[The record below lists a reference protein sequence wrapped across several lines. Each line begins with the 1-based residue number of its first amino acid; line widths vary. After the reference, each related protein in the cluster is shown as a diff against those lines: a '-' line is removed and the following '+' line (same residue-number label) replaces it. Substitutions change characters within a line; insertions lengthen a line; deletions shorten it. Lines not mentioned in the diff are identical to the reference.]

1 MKFTPRWY
9 QQEAHDTVIDFMSKN
24 PGKHPLIAMPTGS
37 GKSLVICMLIDYVR
51 KNWGAK
57 TLVLCHTAEILLQDK
72 KAIERFSGEE
82 AGLYS
87 ASCKSKTIR
96 DITIAGIQ
104 SVYKKPEL
112 FKQFDLVIIDECHLI
127 SKKDDSMYNTFFKEV
142 GKIYCG
148 LTATPFR
155 LGDGYIYGQDGCLF
169 DNLVYDLTSMDNFNR
184 LIQEGHLCKLK
195 TLQTTLEFDTEMLHT
210 RSGDFIEK
218 EMSSIYD
225 TEEITNAAIK
235 EVIKVGSNYNK
246 WLIFAIDIN
255 HAEHIAEKLIQSGIP
270 TGLIHSKMEFCR
282 EKTLN
287 LHRDGTYTALVN
299 VNVLTTGY
307 DDEEIDLIVILRPT
321 ESPVFHIQTVGRGL
335 RISDRKD
342 HCLILDFAGNT
353 KRLGPVNDVHIKNKA
368 NKVEG
373 GGEAVTKTCPECDVI
388 LHPSVKICDSCG
400 YIFKFVT
407 KLTTHS
413 EGDEIIAERQ
423 RWYNVSNIFCHLQ
436 HKPNMPDSIKV
447 SYECGMKI
455 FTELWCLD
463 YKGYARQRAIAIMKR
478 RYDITTEDVHSSA
491 DAMGIV
497 HLLIM
502 PIKILVDT
510 TKKYPQILKYKFE
523 DN

>member
-1 MKFTPRWY
+1 
-9 QQEAHDTVIDFMSKN
+9 
-24 PGKHPLIAMPTGS
+24 
-37 GKSLVICMLIDYVR
+37 
-51 KNWGAK
+51 
-57 TLVLCHTAEILLQDK
+57 
-72 KAIERFSGEE
+72 
-82 AGLYS
+82 
-87 ASCKSKTIR
+87 
-96 DITIAGIQ
+96 
-104 SVYKKPEL
+104 
-112 FKQFDLVIIDECHLI
+112 
-127 SKKDDSMYNTFFKEV
+127 
-142 GKIYCG
+142 
-148 LTATPFR
+148 
-155 LGDGYIYGQDGCLF
+155 
-169 DNLVYDLTSMDNFNR
+169 
-184 LIQEGHLCKLK
+184 
-195 TLQTTLEFDTEMLHT
+195 
-210 RSGDFIEK
+210 
-218 EMSSIYD
+218 
-225 TEEITNAAIK
+225 
-235 EVIKVGSNYNK
+235 
-246 WLIFAIDIN
+246 
-255 HAEHIAEKLIQSGIP
+255 
-270 TGLIHSKMEFCR
+270 MEFCR

-353 KRLGPVNDVHIKNKA
+353 KRLGPVNDVHIKNKS

-400 YIFKFVT
+400 YIFQFAT
-407 KLTTHS
+407 KLTTYS

-423 RWYNVSNIFCHLQ
+423 RWYNVSNIFYHLQ
-436 HKPNMPDSIKV
+436 HKPNIPDSIKV

-478 RYDITTEDVHSSA
+478 RYDITPEDVHSSA

-497 HLLIM
+497 HLLVM